1 MISLSYEKK
10 GVSIIYN
17 GDALSIDFNKYG
29 VSYNK
34 EFKDF
39 KVCKHKNLRKLFYL
53 IQPLKTSKTSKIKD
67 NVVYKF
73 IADTA
78 NRAIYFSYG
87 GKDSVFCV
95 AGGEDDYRNLFSL
108 LESLLV

>member
-10 GVSIIYN
+10 GVSITYN
-17 GDALSIDFNKYG
+17 GDILSIDFNKYG

-39 KVCKHKNLRKLFYL
+39 KLCKHKNLRKLFY
-53 IQPLKTSKTSKIKD
+53 IVQPLETSKIKD
-67 NVVYKF
+67 NDVYKF

-78 NRAIYFSYG
+78 NLAIYFSYG
-87 GKDSVFCV
+87 GKDSIFCV
-95 AGGEDDYRNLFSL
+95 ASGEDDYRNLFSL

>member
-10 GVSIIYN
+10 GVSITYN
-17 GDALSIDFNKYG
+17 GDILSIGFNKYG

-39 KVCKHKNLRKLFYL
+39 KLCKHKNLRKLFY
-53 IQPLKTSKTSKIKD
+53 IVQPLETSKIKD
-67 NVVYKF
+67 SDVYKF

-78 NRAIYFSYG
+78 NLAIYFSYG
-87 GKDSVFCV
+87 GKDSIFCV
-95 AGGEDDYRNLFSL
+95 ADGETDYRNLFSL

>member
-10 GVSIIYN
+10 GVSITYN
-17 GDALSIDFNKYG
+17 GDILSIDFNKYG

-39 KVCKHKNLRKLFYL
+39 KLCKHKNLRKLFY
-53 IQPLKTSKTSKIKD
+53 IVQPLETSKIKD
-67 NVVYKF
+67 NDVYKF

-78 NRAIYFSYG
+78 NLAIYFSYG

-95 AGGEDDYRNLFSL
+95 ADGETDYRNLFSL

>member
-10 GVSIIYN
+10 GVSITYN
-17 GDALSIDFNKYG
+17 GDILSIDFNKYG

-39 KVCKHKNLRKLFYL
+39 KLCKHKNLRKLFY
-53 IQPLKTSKTSKIKD
+53 IVQPLETSKIKD
-67 NVVYKF
+67 NAVYKF

-78 NRAIYFSYG
+78 NLAIYFSYG

-95 AGGEDDYRNLFSL
+95 ADGETDYRNLFSL